1 VSSAKL
7 LHGGS
12 CAFDFNDVFRN
23 VIGLRKN
30 HQMASVLSLVMR
42 AEPTKSIA
50 YFKEDCMNKRGRG
63 KRGGRGQGA
72 HRAGPEAAPAAH
84 LDNPIVLSITPEGAS
99 VPGGSGE
106 SAEIR
111 RQLEQHARDVEEYV
125 RAQRFNAIVNR
136 VLADVERRDPTA
148 PVLRLRK

>member
-1 VSSAKL
+1 MS
-7 LHGGS
+7 
-12 CAFDFNDVFRN
+12 
-23 VIGLRKN
+23 
-30 HQMASVLSLVMR
+30 
-42 AEPTKSIA
+42 
-50 YFKEDCMNKRGRG
+50 KRGRG

-72 HRAGPEAAPAAH
+72 RREARPEAAPAAH
-84 LDNPIVLSITPEGAS
+84 LDNPILLSITPEGAS
-99 VPGGSGE
+99 VPGGGGE